1 MQIFQRNTGTKLGAL
16 ITAAVL
22 LFGVMFRPDTLTRAS
37 AYENSDYSDQYGEF
51 LYVLGE
57 TESGNNYSAV
67 SGQYLGRWQIGTLGL
82 QEIGFLDA
90 SGNWTELAASFGI
103 TSKETFLASEEGQ
116 DYAVLASHRKILYYA
131 KNMGIT
137 SYIDTEVSGVKMTF
151 SGMIASAHALGVGGL
166 KKLITNGTSGNT
178 GNDATALK
186 YMTLCGGYD
195 IEQTLQNTPVQTT
208 ILTSVTTTTT
218 TRTETTTVQ
227 TTTSF
232 TSTQTTLAETTTTA
246 LTTELKPPA
255 YINVNPSSD
264 TPYAGEMFYL
274 YIESDNAESY
284 YILITA
290 PNGTESEYMLSGS
303 KIGIILSM
311 TGVYKIS
318 VTGYNA
324 AGESYAEPIYV
335 AVSKKTIVN
344 EENIGDA
351 NDDGIV
357 DIIDAGIILQY
368 YSCSAAGV
376 PMKIDGKFNKDYA
389 DANGD
394 GKLDIYDALL
404 VLSYYSMKAAGIDV
418 AWKDILPAA

>member
-1 MQIFQRNTGTKLGAL
+1 MRIIQKNTYTKLGAF
-16 ITAAVL
+16 ITAAML
-22 LFGVMFRPDTLTRAS
+22 LFGVMFTPDTSTGAS
-37 AYENSDYSDQYGEF
+37 AYENSDYADQYGEF

-57 TESGNNYSAV
+57 SESGNNYSAV
-67 SGQYLGRWQIGTLGL
+67 SGQYLGRWQIGLLGL

-90 SGNWTELAASFGI
+90 SGNWTDLAASFGV
-103 TSKETFLASEEGQ
+103 TSRETFLESEEGQ
-116 DYAVLASHRKILYYA
+116 DYAVLASHKRILYYA
-131 KNMGIT
+131 ENMGIT

-151 SGMIASAHALGVGGL
+151 SGMIASAHSLGVGGL
-166 KKLITNGTSGNT
+166 KKLITNGTSGNA

-186 YMTLCGGYD
+186 YMNLCGGYD

-208 ILTSVTTTTT
+208 ALTTVTTTTT
-218 TRTETTTVQ
+218 TWTETTTVQ

-232 TSTQTTLAETTTTA
+232 TSTQTTASETTISS
-246 LTTELKPPA
+246 LTTELKPPS
-255 YINVNPSSD
+255 YINVIPSSD
-264 TPYAGEMFYL
+264 TPYAGEMFNL

-284 YILITA
+284 HILITA
-290 PNGTESEYMLSGS
+290 PDGTETEYLLSGS
-303 KIGIILSM
+303 VIGMVLSM

-335 AVSKKTIVN
+335 AVSRKIIVN

-351 NDDGIV
+351 NDDGVV
-357 DIIDAGIILQY
+357 DITDAGIILQY

-376 PMKIDGKFNKDYA
+376 PMKTDGKFVKDYA

-394 GKLDIYDALL
+394 GELDIYDASL
-404 VLSYYSMKAAGIDV
+404 VLSYYSKKAAGLEV
-418 AWKDILPAA
+418 SWKDILPAA